1 MSHHPHP
8 AHQPKHEHASAVTK
22 PGMKPHIKWGLLIA
36 VILMLVALAI
46 YVLTNDESVQ
56 PGKPVQQTVPVGP

>member
-1 MSHHPHP
+1 
-8 AHQPKHEHASAVTK
+8 
-22 PGMKPHIKWGLLIA
+22 MKPHIKWGLLIA